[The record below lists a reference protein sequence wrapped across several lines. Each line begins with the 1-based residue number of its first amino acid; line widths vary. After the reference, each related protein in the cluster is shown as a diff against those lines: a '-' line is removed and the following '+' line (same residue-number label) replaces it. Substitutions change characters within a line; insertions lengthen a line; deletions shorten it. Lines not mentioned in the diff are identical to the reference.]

1 MHRRSCSLPA
11 RSASWSHPPEQPKEL
26 ESPASQAANYIGG
39 TIKAY
44 WAVLSQV
51 RSQGLRVTAVNFLRL
66 LRTKFLE
73 WCSKK
78 GDNGGILTNGNVLL
92 IVIVQLALWFNMNT
106 VSKITGRMLNLPQ
119 GKRRPDVTSWRC
131 RIIGWL
137 VENGAVLTLCNLR
150 ALLPHPKPIP
160 TDVPAD
166 CSLQTATAQGIFCI
180 ARNVVISI
188 ASNLIAEQGSVF
200 LLHTTS
206 TKLYPQVKPFQ
217 DMYSHVTPYNSKGLL
232 DWLQGNGVLQIA
244 GGGIALGMIE
254 SFLPTSAEAEL
265 SDTPFTIPSF
275 LKHFGVFRIIV
286 DIVFYFGHRMMHV
299 NPWLYKNIHKRHHEH
314 FTTNLRT
321 NYHFTALD
329 LFIESAL
336 PIFTALATMR
346 TGLGIKMSRYEVH
359 LMMTY
364 IAWHEA
370 GTHLGKPLPV
380 ISMYPPF
387 SFLYNILQGPST
399 AIEFHEVHHNKRH
412 CNYGI
417 TQWIDRMMGSHLL
430 KQTAKQV

>member
-1 MHRRSCSLPA
+1 
-11 RSASWSHPPEQPKEL
+11 L

-286 DIVFYFGHRMMHV
+286 IHQAIHCPSHTHIHTLPTLDTNAEHSLHFPSGGHCVLFRAQ
-299 NPWLYKNIHKRHHEH
+299 NDACQSL
-314 FTTNLRT
+314 
-321 NYHFTALD
+321 ALQKY
-329 LFIESAL
+329 SQ
-336 PIFTALATMR
+336 T
-346 TGLGIKMSRYEVH
+346 
-359 LMMTY
+359 
-364 IAWHEA
+364 
-370 GTHLGKPLPV
+370 
-380 ISMYPPF
+380 
-387 SFLYNILQGPST
+387 PS
-399 AIEFHEVHHNKRH
+399 
-412 CNYGI
+412 
-417 TQWIDRMMGSHLL
+417 
-430 KQTAKQV
+430 